1 MTSPR
6 RKIRWSWQL
15 GKLFG
20 IAIRIHITLILFLVW
35 IAFASS
41 VREAGVVKA
50 VVDWLLVVAV
60 FAVIVVHELS
70 HALVARRFGCATREI
85 VLLPIGGVAV
95 MDRMPQRPRQE
106 LLIAVA
112 GPAVN
117 VVLALVLAATIGMLG
132 LSFGPEQ
139 PTALGA
145 VLVQLLWIN
154 VGLALFNLLP
164 AFPMDGG
171 RVLRAG
177 LSLRVGRERAT
188 QIAVSI
194 GKALAGVLVVG
205 GLFFDPMLV
214 LIGAFVWFAAQQ
226 ESSMVMLASILS
238 KATVADAMI
247 RTRRSVEVDDSI
259 DEVAD
264 AMIADGQRALAV
276 TDHGRLTGVVTAA
289 DLASPLAMPGPHG
302 VVGAVMHRD
311 APVLAPTTPLTAVM
325 DSLDPRSAALVVEN
339 DVLIG
344 MLTTEQ
350 LAAFAALHARP

>member
-6 RKIRWSWQL
+6 RKARWSWQL

-20 IAIRIHITLILFLVW
+20 IAIRVHITLILFLVW

-41 VREAGVVKA
+41 AREQGVAKA
-50 VVDWLLVVAV
+50 IVDWLLVLAV
-60 FAVIVVHELS
+60 FAVIVVHELA
-70 HALVARRFGCATREI
+70 HALVARRFGCATSEI
-85 VLLPIGGVAV
+85 VLLPIGGVSV
-95 MDRMPQRPRQE
+95 MDRLPQRPRQE
-106 LLIAVA
+106 LLVAVA

-117 VVLALVLAATIGMLG
+117 VVLALVLAMAISVLG

-139 PTALGA
+139 PTTLGA

-188 QIAVSI
+188 RIAVSI
-194 GKALAGVLVVG
+194 GKVLAAVLVVG
-205 GLFFDPMLV
+205 GLAFDPMLV

-238 KATVADAMI
+238 KATVGDAMI
-247 RTRRSVEVDDSI
+247 RTRRSVEVDESI
-259 DEVAD
+259 DQAAD
-264 AMIADGQRALAV
+264 AMLADGQRALAV
-276 TDHGRLTGVVTAA
+276 TDHGRLTGLVTAA
-289 DLASPLAMPGPHG
+289 DLASPLAIPGPHG
-302 VVGAVMHRD
+302 AVGSVMHRD
-311 APVLAPTTPLTAVM
+311 IPVLAPSTPLTAVM
-325 DSLDPRSAALVVEN
+325 DSLERGGAALVVEN

-344 MLTTEQ
+344 MLTTDQ

>member
-6 RKIRWSWQL
+6 SKFRWSWQL

-20 IAIRIHITLILFLVW
+20 IAIRVHITLILFLMW
-35 IAFASS
+35 IAFAST
-41 VREAGVVKA
+41 VRGEGVAKA
-50 VVDWLLVVAV
+50 VVDWVLVVAV
-60 FAVIVVHELS
+60 FAVIVVHELA
-70 HALVARRFGCATREI
+70 HALVARRFGCVTREI
-85 VLLPIGGVAV
+85 VLLPIGGVSV
-95 MDRMPQRPRQE
+95 MENLPQRPRQE
-106 LLIAVA
+106 LLVAVA

-117 VVLALVLAATIGMLG
+117 VVLAIVLAVTIGALG

-139 PTALGA
+139 PTTVGA
-145 VLVQLLWIN
+145 VAVQLLWIN

-194 GKALAGVLVVG
+194 GKVLAGVFIVG
-205 GLFFDPMLV
+205 GLVYDPMLV

-226 ESSMVMLASILS
+226 ESSMVMLRSILAT
-238 KATVADAMI
+238 ATVGDAMI
-247 RTRRSVEVDDSI
+247 RTRRSVEVDESI
-259 DEVAD
+259 DQAAD
-264 AMIADGQRALAV
+264 TMLADGQRVLAV
-276 TDHGRLTGVVTAA
+276 TDHGRLTGVVTAE
-289 DLASPLAMPGPHG
+289 DLAPPLATPGPHG
-302 VVGAVMHRD
+302 AVGAVMHRD
-311 APVLAPTTPLTAVM
+311 VPVVAPNMPLTVAM
-325 DSLDPRSAALVVEN
+325 DSLDRRGAALVVEN

-344 MLTTEQ
+344 MLTTDQ